1 MALCFK
7 TSSLFRQPSYYRD
20 LKNVIDT
27 AIAEGESKGKI
38 EMARNAIAENISLP
52 IIMRLTAEKI
62 ENLKNK

>member
-1 MALCFK
+1 M
-7 TSSLFRQPSYYRD
+7 
-20 LKNVIDT
+20 KNVIDT